1 MKKILV
7 IEDEKKIA
15 DVIRSYLI
23 HERYEVDVTDR
34 GEEGLRMHQEHSY
47 DLIILD
53 LMLPGISGEETCKRL
68 RLLSRVSII
77 MLTAKTSEKDILTG
91 FDYGADD
98 YVTKPFAPKELV
110 ARVKAVLR
118 RLTNDELLANQIF
131 LHDGLIIDC
140 RSHVV
145 RKNGEQIGLTPTEYK
160 LLVILAANPKRT
172 FSREDLVEKVLGY
185 DFEGDARA
193 VDSHIKNLRKKIE
206 SDPKHPHLIVSVY
219 GSGYRLGDV
228 QG

>member
-23 HERYEVDVTDR
+23 HEGYEVDATDR
-34 GEEGLRMHQEHSY
+34 GEEGIRMHQKHSY
-47 DLIILD
+47 DLVILD

-118 RLTNDELLANQIF
+118 RLTNEELLANQIF
-131 LHDGLIIDC
+131 LHGGLVIDV

-160 LLVILAANPKRT
+160 LLITLAANPKRT
-172 FSREDLVEKVLGY
+172 FSREELVEKVLGY

-206 SDPKHPHLIVSVY
+206 SDSKHPHIIVSVY

-228 QG
+228 GE